1 MNAPARMPLNA
12 PARMPLNARKEKAR
26 LLCRAP
32 YIFCFASGAVLKSRA
47 NNRSGGV
54 AGTGAHGNQL
64 NAGRS
69 GASLWNVFR
78 PIRAEIL
85 EELVRTED
93 VVICDFWFI

>member
-1 MNAPARMPLNA
+1 MNAPARMRLKCTRVLAAKRTQRKGAVIMPRPLY
-12 PARMPLNARKEKAR
+12 
-26 LLCRAP
+26 LL
-32 YIFCFASGAVLKSRA
+32 FCFRCRLKSRA

-69 GASLWNVFR
+69 GASLWNVFG